1 MLDKKEVQEAID
13 KFRKYVIQQSRS
25 NLSKQ
30 RKNFSKSLYNSISGV
45 SKVNPNSISL
55 YFEMEEHG
63 LYQDK
68 GVRGKDPS
76 KVSPNAKIKGQQA
89 PDSPYRFG
97 SGKSGKSFNQFVNS
111 LEKWVK
117 NRGLR
122 FRNEKGQYKAGNTRA
137 VAFVTAANIYNR
149 GLKPS
154 LFFTKPF
161 DKAFESL
168 PEELVEAYGIDVI
181 NTFIKDK

>member
-1 MLDKKEVQEAID
+1 MLDSKEVQEAID

-30 RKNFSKSLYNSISGV
+30 KKNFNKSLYNSIKGV

-55 YFEMEEHG
+55 YFEMLDYG
-63 LYQDK
+63 IFVDK
-68 GVRGKDPS
+68 GVKGNNPAN
-76 KVSPNAKIKGQQA
+76 VSPNAKIRGQQA
-89 PDSPYRFG
+89 PNSPYRFG
-97 SGKSGKSFNQFVNS
+97 SGNFKGTWVSYTNS

-117 NRGLR
+117 RKGVR
-122 FRNEKGQYKAGNTRA
+122 FRNNGKYAEGSIKAVTKV
-137 VAFVTAANIYNR
+137 VASNIYSR

-161 DKAFESL
+161 EKAFDRL
-168 PEELVEAYGIDVI
+168 PDEIVEAYGIDIV
-181 NTFIKDK
+181 NLYLEKK